1 MNNIAMNTES
11 RISTSSQY
19 FTKCK
24 ATTEQKLRGLNKIYY
39 NMFINASTSD
49 PKEISML
56 SRMKTTH
63 WSNSLLCNTEAD
75 NVKKMKKL
83 VEMTAVYKTQINTRD
98 SEDKAVNKLKMVG
111 KRNARSELAE
121 FNESVI
127 GE

>member
-39 NMFINASTSD
+39 NMFINASTND

-63 WSNSLLCNTEAD
+63 WSDALLCNTEAD
-75 NVKKMKKL
+75 NVQKMKQL
-83 VEMTAVYKTQINTRD
+83 VDMTAVYKT
-98 SEDKAVNKLKMVG
+98 
-111 KRNARSELAE
+111 
-121 FNESVI
+121 
-127 GE
+127 